1 MTANRLVGSP
11 ATVLMMFIMII
22 LVRSIIATCNCLRT
36 VCQKRG
42 IDIVASNS
50 TVVGCSSSA
59 SHSQSV
65 VIDRV
70 V

>member
-11 ATVLMMFIMII
+11 ATVII
-22 LVRSIIATCNCLRT
+22 IEYPYKVQQIVTCNCLKT
-36 VCQKRG
+36 PCQNRG
-42 IDIVASNS
+42 IDEMANNS
-50 TVVGCSSSA
+50 TVVGPSSSA

>member
-1 MTANRLVGSP
+1 MTANRLVGSL
-11 ATVLMMFIMII
+11 ATVLMMFII
-22 LVRSIIATCNCLRT
+22 VRSIIATCNCLRIL
-36 VCQKRG
+36 CQKG
-42 IDIVASNS
+42 GSNEMASNS
-50 TVVGCSSSA
+50 TVVGPSSSA